1 MKKISRICIVF
12 LLCFIM
18 AAGEIFAVTASDGL
32 NKILSD
38 LTSGINAVVIYD
50 VTENK
55 TVFAK
60 NEKRRISIASTTKLM
75 TCLVALRYVSP
86 DEVFT
91 VGKEIEMR
99 KPNSSIAGLSYN
111 AYGNVPHKL
120 KLRTLI
126 AALLL
131 PSGNDAAYTVA
142 VNVAKLHS
150 GNSRLGNE
158 EAVKYFCSLMND
170 YAKELGCKNTSFV
183 NPEGWDDSN
192 HYSTADDM
200 KLIALEAMKNVFITS
215 TAKISQD
222 RFTFASGHWIE
233 WKNSNKLLHKTIDGE
248 QNPYYYEYATGLKT
262 GTTNAAGNC
271 LVATAEKN
279 GKQLLL
285 LIYGAATEN
294 DRYARA
300 RDIFEYA
307 FSAPITG
314 DVKLTGDVNAD
325 GSITAADARIVL
337 RASVGL
343 EKITPFLLEKGD
355 IDKSGKLTAA
365 DARTILRASVGLEK
379 IN

>member
-60 NEKRRISIASTTKLM
+60 NENRRISIASTTKLM

-170 YAKELGCKNTSFV
+170 YAKELGCKNTAFV

-222 RFTFASGHWIE
+222 RFTFASGHWID
-233 WKNSNKLLHKTIDGE
+233 WKNTNELINKNST
-248 QNPYYYEYATGLKT
+248 YYYKYATGLKT
-262 GTTNAAGNC
+262 GTTYSAGKC
-271 LVATAEKN
+271 LVATAEKD
-279 GKQLLL
+279 GRKL
-285 LIYGAATEN
+285 LILTYGAATEN

>member
-1 MKKISRICIVF
+1 MT
-12 LLCFIM
+12 
-18 AAGEIFAVTASDGL
+18 AGEIFSVSAANEQNRV
-32 NKILSD
+32 ISD
-38 LTSGINAVVIYD
+38 LSTGINALVVYD
-50 VTENK
+50 VTANK

-60 NEKRRISIASTTKLM
+60 NENRRISVASTTKLM

-99 KPNSSIAGLSYN
+99 KPNSSVALLSE
-111 AYGNVPHKL
+111 GHKL

-222 RFTFASGHWIE
+222 RFTFASGHWID
-233 WKNSNKLLHKTIDGE
+233 WKNTNELINKNST
-248 QNPYYYEYATGLKT
+248 YYYKYATGLKT
-262 GTTNAAGNC
+262 GTTYSAGKC
-271 LVATAEKN
+271 LVATAQKD
-279 GKQLLL
+279 GRKL
-285 LIYGAATEN
+285 LILTYGAATEN
-294 DRYARA
+294 DRYARV
-300 RDIFEYA
+300 RDIFEYV
-307 FSAPITG
+307 FSNPSP
-314 DVKLTGDVNAD
+314 VKTSLMGDVNAD
-325 GSITAADARIVL
+325 GQISAADARLVL

-343 EKITPFLLEKGD
+343 EASTPLMLEKGD
-355 IDKSGKLTAA
+355 VDKNGSLTAA
-365 DARTILRASVGLEK
+365 DARLVLRASVGLET